1 MHSTRYCS
9 LLIFTT
15 LLIASIQAMAQA
27 GQLDPTFG
35 QGGIVTTDFGN
46 SINSNI
52 ATANAVT
59 IQPDGK
65 IVVCGG
71 IPGSKGFPVP
81 AVVRYNTDGSVD
93 TAFGSSGIAS
103 TPSEEDISASAIAL
117 QSDGKIV
124 VSGFGNAIVVIR
136 FTSNGTLDP
145 TFGNNGIV
153 TASDIFFNGTQ
164 TGLALQSDG
173 KIVVAGSRVM
183 ERYLPNGQSD
193 STFGKG
199 NGVLLAGD
207 AANALAVLPN
217 GKILVASTNAATD
230 FGPASGW
237 VTRYNSNGSLDAS
250 FGIDGQ
256 LGATGLVN
264 AMALLST
271 GEFLIAGS
279 LTSNITGPITGF
291 AVSRDF
297 GVGFPDPKFAT
308 HGAVV
313 TPIAN
318 FPNIATS
325 GLGVQ
330 LGGDIVVLGTASAA
344 NLSNPVF
351 ALARYTPAGQLDT
364 TFGTNG
370 IVTTSF
376 SGTNVVTAGGLTI
389 QSDGKIVAVGS
400 YEAGQD
406 DTGFKLARYLGQ

>member
-136 FTSNGTLDP
+136 FTSN
-145 TFGNNGIV
+145 
-153 TASDIFFNGTQ
+153 
-164 TGLALQSDG
+164 
-173 KIVVAGSRVM
+173 
-183 ERYLPNGQSD
+183 
-193 STFGKG
+193 
-199 NGVLLAGD
+199 
-207 AANALAVLPN
+207 
-217 GKILVASTNAATD
+217 
-230 FGPASGW
+230 
-237 VTRYNSNGSLDAS
+237 
-250 FGIDGQ
+250 
-256 LGATGLVN
+256 
-264 AMALLST
+264 
-271 GEFLIAGS
+271 
-279 LTSNITGPITGF
+279 
-291 AVSRDF
+291 
-297 GVGFPDPKFAT
+297 
-308 HGAVV
+308 
-313 TPIAN
+313 
-318 FPNIATS
+318 
-325 GLGVQ
+325 
-330 LGGDIVVLGTASAA
+330 
-344 NLSNPVF
+344 
-351 ALARYTPAGQLDT
+351 
-364 TFGTNG
+364 
-370 IVTTSF
+370 
-376 SGTNVVTAGGLTI
+376 
-389 QSDGKIVAVGS
+389 
-400 YEAGQD
+400 
-406 DTGFKLARYLGQ
+406 